1 MPGPLGLVVVVLA
14 LAMGTGFVGAYIWAS
29 NDARNIRTAPVSPPI
44 ARRSDTAG
52 PAEVTT
58 TTKPDLSA
66 DTLAQ
71 RLGPSVWAVRT
82 FDSAGKPVQGAAL
95 LARSAGGQ
103 GLLLTSLAVVEAST
117 HLPAPEITVS
127 GGGYNGKAQLW
138 TWDEAHDLALLIVG
152 GTSTPALPW
161 VGDAAS
167 LKVGDKVFALGGD
180 AKLKPG
186 LVTAVSDQTVEHNVF
201 VDDELRGGPI
211 VNVKGEVVAVSSAVY
226 TAGGAPTET
235 AFFGVPIRLSCASVL
250 ACSGAFAGPGI
261 EAPAT
266 PSSPVT
272 TTTDNTDD
280 TATTKPD

>member
-1 MPGPLGLVVVVLA
+1 VPGPLGLVVVVLA

-29 NDARNIRTAPVSPPI
+29 NDARNIRTSPDTPPI
-44 ARRSDTAG
+44 PRRSDAAE

-66 DTLAQ
+66 DTIAE

-82 FDSAGKPVQGAAL
+82 FDSAGKPVQGSAL

-127 GGGYNGKAQLW
+127 AGGSNEKAGLW
-138 TWDEAHDLALLIVG
+138 TWDEAHDLALLVVG
-152 GTSTPALPW
+152 GTKTPAIPW
-161 VGDAAS
+161 VGDPTS
-167 LKVGDKVFALGGD
+167 LKVGDKVYALGAD

-186 LVTAVSDQTVEHNVF
+186 LVTTVSDQTVEHNVF
-201 VDDELRGGPI
+201 VDDELRGGPL
-211 VNVKGEVVAVSSAVY
+211 VNVKGEVVAISSAVY
-226 TAGGAPTET
+226 TAGGVPTET
-235 AFFGVPIRLSCASVL
+235 AFFGVPVRLSCAGVL

-261 EAPAT
+261 VEAPAT
-266 PSSPVT
+266 PSSAEPTTTVT
-272 TTTDNTDD
+272 TE
-280 TATTKPD
+280 PD